1 MSVIDEIKEMSERH
15 QSLTGE
21 IIDMIES
28 EDLTLSDEVKLE
40 VTKLNINTYLILDFV
55 KQIKE
60 AQDILQDKSGVL
72 ILRESEKSDVAKCV
86 RTLVDAKKELLK
98 SSISLELH

>member
-1 MSVIDEIKEMSERH
+1 M
-15 QSLTGE
+15 
-21 IIDMIES
+21 
-28 EDLTLSDEVKLE
+28 
-40 VTKLNINTYLILDFV
+40 

>member
-40 VTKLNINTYLILDFV
+40 VTKLNINTYLILDF
-55 KQIKE
+55 
-60 AQDILQDKSGVL
+60 L
-72 ILRESEKSDVAKCV
+72 
-86 RTLVDAKKELLK
+86 
-98 SSISLELH
+98 